1 MTPTGRQY
9 RPSPELV
16 ARLGAWKRGCDR
28 GLSTREIADQ
38 LGLTQATLVRSIQ
51 RARAHGHPDAINHPN
66 AERWALGAGLSHIV
80 SPTSRLRRLRQRAAQ
95 QQEQQ
100 RGQGQAITAGT

>member
-66 AERWALGAGLSHIV
+66 AERWALGAGLSNLGRARRAF
-80 SPTSRLRRLRQRAAQ
+80 RLRAAQ
-95 QQEQQ
+95 E
-100 RGQGQAITAGT
+100 RASAGVGRT